1 MRDGSP
7 QNEEQALA
15 RRRFAGTRS
24 LLLPRRQSAAINL
37 GRDFGEA
44 MRQYGALFTE
54 QGLTTFGAVC
64 DRYLQSPD
72 FARISERS
80 RTDYMRYLVK
90 IRETFGAVPPRRIT
104 APDVLKFRDLIWKK
118 SGMVQANRHLEL
130 LKLLLR
136 LATAWGVIPYN
147 PAREVKKFG
156 KRDGVKPWALRRRSG
171 VRSRIQTC
179 APSREGRNG
188 YCAPHGPTPAK
199 ISCA

>member
-1 MRDGSP
+1 MRMG
-7 QNEEQALA
+7 
-15 RRRFAGTRS
+15 RRRTKNRHLPAGVSLERGRYYFRS
-24 LLLPRRQSAAINL
+24 GKAPRLNL
-37 GRDFGEA
+37 GREFGEA

-54 QGLTTFGAVC
+54 QGLATFGAVR

-90 IRETFGAVPPRRIT
+90 IREKFGAVPPRRIT

-136 LATAWGVIPYN
+136 LATAWGVIP
-147 PAREVKKFG
+147 V
-156 KRDGVKPWALRRRSG
+156 
-171 VRSRIQTC
+171 
-179 APSREGRNG
+179 
-188 YCAPHGPTPAK
+188 
-199 ISCA
+199 